1 MIYTLTFSPSIDY
14 IINID
19 NLIIGDIN
27 RSKNDKFLPGG
38 KGINVSIILSK
49 LNRKSIAMGFLGGF
63 SGNFI
68 KDELDKLNIEN
79 DFINIDGISRI
90 NVKIEGNKETAIN
103 GSSPNISKDDIN
115 KLIIKLNKLK
125 ENDVLIISGNV
136 PDCVSVDVFNN
147 ILNDLHKK
155 NVEIIVDNKNEILM
169 ESLKYHPL
177 LVKPNKEELE
187 ETFNVR
193 LDNDE
198 DIIKYAHYLKEQGA
212 KNVIVSLGDKGAI
225 LVDNN
230 NNVYKE
236 NAKVGKVI
244 NTVGAGDALVAG
256 FIDEYLRSKD
266 AFKAFKFGIDCS
278 NKKIFGEEL

>member
-14 IINID
+14 IIDID
-19 NLIIGDIN
+19 NVKIGDIN

-38 KGINVSIILSK
+38 KGINVSVILSK

-103 GSSPNISKDDIN
+103 GSSPNISKDDID
-115 KLIIKLNKLK
+115 KLIIKLNKLQ

-136 PDCVSVDVFNN
+136 PDCVSIDVFNN

-169 ESLKYHPL
+169 ESLKYQPL

-187 ETFNVR
+187 ETFNVK

-198 DIIKYAHYLKEQGA
+198 DIIKYAYYLKEQGA

-225 LVDNN
+225 LIDNN

-236 NAKVGKVI
+236 NAKIGKVI

-256 FIDEYLRSKD
+256 FIDEYLRSND
-266 AFKAFKFGIDCS
+266 AFKAFIFGINCS

>member
-19 NLIIGDIN
+19 NVKIGDIN

-115 KLIIKLNKLK
+115 KLIIKLNKLQ

-136 PDCVSVDVFNN
+136 PECVNIDVFNN

-155 NVEIIVDNKNEILM
+155 NVELIVDNKNEILM
-169 ESLKYHPL
+169 ESLKYQPL

-187 ETFNVR
+187 ETFNVK
-193 LDNDE
+193 LENDE
-198 DIIKYAHYLKEQGA
+198 DIIKYAYYLKEQGA

-225 LVDNN
+225 LIDNN

-236 NAKVGKVI
+236 NAKIGKVI

-256 FIDEYLRSKD
+256 FIDEYLRSND
-266 AFKAFKFGIDCS
+266 AFKAFNFPPLS
-278 NKKIFGEEL
+278 FKI

>member
-19 NLIIGDIN
+19 TLTIGDIN

-49 LNRKSIAMGFLGGF
+49 LNRKSIIMGFLGGF

-79 DFINIDGISRI
+79 DFININGISRI

-103 GSSPNISKDDIN
+103 GSSPNISKDDID
-115 KLIIKLNKLK
+115 KLIIKLNKLN
-125 ENDVLIISGNV
+125 ENDILIISGNV
-136 PDCVSVDVFNN
+136 PDCVSIDVFNN
-147 ILNDLHKK
+147 ILNNLHKK

-169 ESLKYHPL
+169 ESLKYQPL

-187 ETFNVR
+187 ETFNVK

-198 DIIKYAHYLKEQGA
+198 DIIKYAHYLKDQGA

-225 LVDNN
+225 LIDNN
-230 NNVYKE
+230 NHVYKE
-236 NAKVGKVI
+236 KAKLGKVI

-256 FIDEYLRSKD
+256 FIDEYLRSND

-278 NKKIFGEEL
+278 NKRIFGEDL